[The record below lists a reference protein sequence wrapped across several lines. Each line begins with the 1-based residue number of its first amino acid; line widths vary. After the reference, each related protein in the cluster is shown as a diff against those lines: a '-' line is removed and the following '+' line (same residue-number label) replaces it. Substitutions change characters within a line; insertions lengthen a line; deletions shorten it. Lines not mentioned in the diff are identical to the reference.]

1 MRCGLRT
8 ARLVYKALLYCTRRS
23 DVRHD
28 EDENFGDN
36 YFIVRLQQEPEILFE
51 IKTRC
56 IFTPL

>member
-8 ARLVYKALLYCTRRS
+8 ARLVYKALLYEEEEERRPYDMTNMKIAAIIILS
-23 DVRHD
+23 SST
-28 EDENFGDN
+28 
-36 YFIVRLQQEPEILFE
+36 EILFE